1 MIHREE
7 SRTEVP
13 LSRFD
18 NKRKSDDQDIY
29 GIALGFF
36 AFFIWGLFPLYF
48 ALLRETPPLITLAFR
63 AAFTSVL
70 AVPMALQLKR
80 GAAIVKA
87 LRNPF
92 YAVGLFVTMAT
103 TAVSWGLFIWLVAI
117 NRSTYASLGNYAC
130 PLVTV
135 AIAAVVFRE
144 RLRAGQIVAIA
155 IAVVAVAVFALGIGR
170 LPWESV
176 VVAFVFAVY
185 SAVRKS
191 MEVDST
197 TALSVETIFGAPF
210 AVGYILYVLFS
221 EPTRPEWSTNPT
233 TILLLVG
240 GGALTAVPIL
250 LFGAAARR
258 CSLTT
263 LAILNYLTPTGQFLC
278 GTCVLHEKTTLYQLL
293 SFALVWLALAF
304 FTIDMF
310 RYESKSRR
318 ASNSGRKTPETKNG
332 SAR

>member
-1 MIHREE
+1 MIHCEE

-18 NKRKSDDQDIY
+18 NRRKSDDQDIY

-87 LRNPF
+87 LRNPL

-144 RLRAGQIVAIA
+144 RLRAG
-155 IAVVAVAVFALGIGR
+155 R
-170 LPWESV
+170 LH
-176 VVAFVFAVY
+176 F
-185 SAVRKS
+185 
-191 MEVDST
+191 
-197 TALSVETIFGAPF
+197 
-210 AVGYILYVLFS
+210 
-221 EPTRPEWSTNPT
+221 
-233 TILLLVG
+233 
-240 GGALTAVPIL
+240 
-250 LFGAAARR
+250 
-258 CSLTT
+258 
-263 LAILNYLTPTGQFLC
+263 
-278 GTCVLHEKTTLYQLL
+278 
-293 SFALVWLALAF
+293 
-304 FTIDMF
+304 
-310 RYESKSRR
+310 
-318 ASNSGRKTPETKNG
+318 
-332 SAR
+332 

>member
-1 MIHREE
+1 MTAPETGPLPT
-7 SRTEVP
+7 SRVCEQK
-13 LSRFD
+13 D
-18 NKRKSDDQDIY
+18 NSQDML
-29 GIALGFF
+29 GILVGFL

-48 ALLRETPPLITLAFR
+48 ALLSETPPLITLAFR
-63 AAFTSVL
+63 AMFTTVL
-70 AVPMALQLKR
+70 LVPMALRLKR
-80 GAAIVKA
+80 GTVILRT
-87 LRNPF
+87 LRNPR
-92 YAVGLFVTMAT
+92 YVVGLFVTMAT

-135 AIAAVVFRE
+135 VFAAIFFHE
-144 RLRAGQIVAIA
+144 RLRKGQVVAIT
-155 IAVVAVAVFALGIGR
+155 IAVVAVVVFALGVGR

-210 AVGYILYVLFS
+210 AVGYILYALFS

-233 TILLLVG
+233 TIILLVG

-304 FTIDMF
+304 FTIDMC